1 MEQTSHILLYLSVS
15 LSICLHVCA
24 CMLSRGG
31 LFATPWTPLA
41 PLSMEFSREG
51 HYSGLPFSP
60 PEGLPDPGL
69 ETLSPTSPA
78 LTGGSF
84 FFFF

>member
-1 MEQTSHILLYLSVS
+1 MLKKKKNQFVCCAHSVVS
-15 LSICLHVCA
+15 NS
-24 CMLSRGG
+24 
-31 LFATPWTPLA
+31 FEPWTHQA

-60 PEGLPDPGL
+60 PESLPDTGL

-78 LTGGSF
+78 LAGGSF
-84 FFFF
+84 FFFFF